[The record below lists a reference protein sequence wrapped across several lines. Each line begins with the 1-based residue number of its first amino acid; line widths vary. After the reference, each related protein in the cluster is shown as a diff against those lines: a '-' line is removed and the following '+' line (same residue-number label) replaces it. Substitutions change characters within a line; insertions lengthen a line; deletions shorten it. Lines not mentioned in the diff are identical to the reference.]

1 MDERKTK
8 ITEKN
13 LDDYIKEYK
22 QRTSNNNVG
31 DSDDVG
37 NLERE
42 RIKTIDDDYER

>member
-8 ITEKN
+8 ITEKS